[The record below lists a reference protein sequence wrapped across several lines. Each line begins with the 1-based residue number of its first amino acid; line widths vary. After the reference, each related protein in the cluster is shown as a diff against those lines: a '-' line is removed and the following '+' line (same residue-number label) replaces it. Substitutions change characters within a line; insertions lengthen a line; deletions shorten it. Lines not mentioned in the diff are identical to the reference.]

1 MPVQIIDRPV
11 EVVREVK
18 VVQEVVRE
26 VQIKTRPRN
35 SVEWAELLDDLA
47 ERLDDGRIYD
57 RSLED
62 VAYHVD
68 EVVRALNRRLKA
80 RR

>member
-1 MPVQIIDRPV
+1 MPVRIVDRPV

-35 SVEWAELLDDLA
+35 SAEWAEMLDDLA
-47 ERLDDGRIYD
+47 KRLDDGRIFD

-62 VAYHVD
+62 LADHVD
-68 EVVRALNRRLKA
+68 EVVRSLNRRLKA